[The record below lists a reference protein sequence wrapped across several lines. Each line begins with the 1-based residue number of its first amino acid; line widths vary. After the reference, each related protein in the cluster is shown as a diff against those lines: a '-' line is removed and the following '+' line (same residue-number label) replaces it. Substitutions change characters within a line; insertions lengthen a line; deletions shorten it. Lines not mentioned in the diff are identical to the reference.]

1 MDPNQPGGSS
11 SGPVPSFQPPTS
23 GAAATVE
30 AVSVPRR
37 RSRWPW
43 VLALL
48 VIGPMIAIFCFSM
61 MLNRVLMSSAGE
73 DAQIREKKVEHPGT
87 VATADGKIAVITI
100 SGAILSPEGYV
111 KQQIDQVRKDENV
124 KAVVLRINSPGGT
137 VTASDYLYHHL
148 LKLKEERDIPIVVSM
163 GSICAS
169 GGYYIAMA
177 VDGQSDTV
185 FAEPT
190 TWTGSIGVII
200 PHYDIS
206 GLLEEYDIKNDS
218 IASHPLK
225 QLGSSTKKMS
235 DEERKILQEM
245 VNISFD
251 GFKEIVLK
259 GRPGIDNK
267 TKDDD
272 GLTALDRVATGQV
285 FTASQAKENGLIDE
299 IGFIEKA
306 IDRAIKLANVDPS
319 DVYVVKYRRPQTL
332 LGSILGASARARP
345 IDAEALL
352 DLATPRAY
360 YLFSAFPAL
369 VNNGAQ

>member
-1 MDPNQPGGSS
+1 
-11 SGPVPSFQPPTS
+11 
-23 GAAATVE
+23 
-30 AVSVPRR
+30 
-37 RSRWPW
+37 

-48 VIGPMIAIFCFSM
+48 VGGPMIAMLCFSM
-61 MLNRVLMSSAGE
+61 MLNSVLMSSAGE
-73 DAQIREKKVEHPGT
+73 DAQVREKNVEHPGT

-111 KQQIDQVRKDENV
+111 KQQIDKVRKDENV

-177 VDGQSDTV
+177 VDGQSETV

-206 GLLEEYDIKNDS
+206 GLLGKYEIKNDS
-218 IASHPLK
+218 IASHRLK
-225 QLGSSTKKMS
+225 QLGSSTKKMT

-245 VNISFD
+245 VIISFNS
-251 GFKEIVLK
+251 FKEIVLK
-259 GRPGIDNK
+259 GRPGIDNE
-267 TKDDD
+267 TKDDN

-306 IDRAIKLANVDPS
+306 IDRAIKLASVDPG
-319 DVYVVKYRRPQTL
+319 DVHVVKYRRPPTL
-332 LGSILGASARARP
+332 IGQFLGASAPARP
-345 IDAEALL
+345 VDAQALI

-360 YLFSAFPAL
+360 YLYSALPAL
-369 VNNGAQ
+369 VTNEAQ